1 MEIILLESLNKLG
14 KAGDIVKV
22 KDGFARN
29 FLIPAKKA
37 IIANK
42 KNKSE
47 LNTKMS
53 LISENNKKK
62 ISEAEALRNKLEGKT
77 LAIEMEANDEDSLY
91 GSITQKSITET
102 VKKSLSI
109 ELSPDQVILT
119 QIKNLGVHQVKLRLY
134 DGVDA
139 TINLEIK
146 KIA

>member
-1 MEIILLESLNKLG
+1 
-14 KAGDIVKV
+14 
-22 KDGFARN
+22 
-29 FLIPAKKA
+29 
-37 IIANK
+37 
-42 KNKSE
+42 
-47 LNTKMS
+47 
-53 LISENNKKK
+53 
-62 ISEAEALRNKLEGKT
+62 
-77 LAIEMEANDEDSLY
+77 MEANDEDSLY

-134 DGVDA
+134 GGVDA